1 MAMRNKIIYWVATLW
16 FTLGMGTSAV
26 VQISKTPPEAIEN
39 MTRLGYPVYFFTI
52 LGVWKVF
59 GLVAILAPRFPLIK
73 EWAYAGFFFV
83 LTGALISHLV
93 MGDGPGDVF
102 PSIFILALM
111 LISWYFRPESRK
123 VNQWIA
129 LA

>member
-93 MGDGPGDVF
+93 MGDGLGDVF